1 MWIVACA
8 TVWHTTQP
16 AWPLASFGDLKTCW
30 GNEDED
36 SVKYATSHGV
46 QHSPTIDYFIL
57 FRFGGHRAKN
67 IMLHRSLTTSKIL
80 HRKAQLSPAWSQHV
94 QSQDLFRLCPL
105 DWNLRSA
112 ARHEYENGFRC
123 HLSVMKGPNIFR
135 FWKAMLLEANKT
147 RSLTS
152 PNFTTSSIIW
162 SKACG
167 TLWKQKSLKRNEKQ
181 QWIIHCIFTLGP
193 HVYPVIVISSDY
205 LSSQTSWCSMWLLW
219 LSI

>member
-1 MWIVACA
+1 MLKNNNASQMSHHIKDPSPQSTAVTGLKSAR
-8 TVWHTTQP
+8 P
-16 AWPLASFGDLKTCW
+16 KPRPLPPVSTGLKP
-30 GNEDED
+30 
-36 SVKYATSHGV
+36 K
-46 QHSPTIDYFIL
+46 
-57 FRFGGHRAKN
+57 
-67 IMLHRSLTTSKIL
+67 
-80 HRKAQLSPAWSQHV
+80 
-94 QSQDLFRLCPL
+94 
-105 DWNLRSA
+105 LRSA

-123 HLSVMKGPNIFR
+123 HLSVMKGLMKGPNILQ
-135 FWKAMLLEANKT
+135 FWEATLLEANKI

-193 HVYPVIVISSDY
+193 HVYPVISSNY